1 MAFYPEQ
8 IPQMTKDL
16 QQWDCYKLEVVDG
29 DTTKVPYNPTTGQ
42 RASST
47 DPLSWVPFTVAEAA
61 YRDLELYD
69 GICFFVTK
77 ESGLV
82 FIDLDDSIKDGHIE
96 PWAMDIVKQFDS
108 YSEISQSGEGLH
120 LLIDGTKPGA
130 KCRTAAYPHKIEIY
144 DHARQACIT
153 GDVLEGHSSIEAR
166 QVALDKLYH
175 EIFGEEQPQ
184 QATAAPGRSNLSD
197 EDVLLKAR
205 TAKNG
210 ADFEAL
216 WKGSL
221 LGYNGDESAADQ
233 AMMNKLAF
241 YCGGD
246 RVQMERLFSQSQLG
260 QRQKWTDRQDYRGRT
275 ISKALAGR
283 TEFYGPKRETATDVI
298 TEAELEAYRMPSGP
312 KFSCNLP
319 ADHFITR
326 YIGYGKEISDAYPD
340 YWLAGAIHELAVVSD
355 KKIKF
360 VIKQDIIYTNLY
372 MYIAG
377 DSTLARKT
385 TALKKSDNMILMVK
399 GQHYLNTKVPNEFS
413 PEAFIEHMDEF
424 NHSSWVR
431 DEAAGVL
438 SLMKKDYMRGFKDT
452 LMQLYDCTP
461 ITRMLRTSQRKADKT
476 NFNVA
481 DPFLN
486 VFFCSTDAAL
496 GANTELNDTLSGFL
510 ARFLFFFPQGEKD
523 SYMPLEKGAAAH
535 SALEEIVRAQL
546 SEIAAKMD
554 SITECVDMD
563 YTPEARA
570 YYNEWQNRR
579 EHELARL
586 KDGFSSQI
594 FGRLMPTVVKLAMLF
609 ELGSPDF
616 DVKRPIRLEYFVE
629 ACRLVDE
636 YFLPTARAV
645 YDLVG
650 SNAEKA
656 VIDRIMAFL
665 KRNGGKA
672 TRRAISRDAKIK
684 SKELDEYLSTMI
696 DNGSAF
702 QREVLNEETGRKA
715 TYIFLGD
722 VSMVPN
728 VPNVS
733 NVPNVTKQDFTR
745 ETKGTLAQLETKET
759 HETIKVDVVEGESE
773 SSSPT
778 IGPNPRKEDPGF
790 QSWKA
795 GMKKRQCCLCG
806 RSFPYDLTPY
816 VGSGK
821 RGYICATCHMHGPPS
836 EPAKADPQTKLE
848 QAEAT

>member
-1 MAFYPEQ
+1 LEALDYLYSDETFNVDTTSANPARILRVPGTMNAKGDEVGDMKHRMARILEAPAAYEVVPKEKLEALAAMLPEPEQ
-8 IPQMTKDL
+8 VAQSA
-16 QQWDCYKLEVVDG
+16 YKVGGSAFDPVAYCQAHNLSVHHAKSWTDG
-29 DTTKVPYNPTTGQ
+29 
-42 RASST
+42 S
-47 DPLSWVPFTVAEAA
+47 
-61 YRDLELYD
+61 
-69 GICFFVTK
+69 
-77 ESGLV
+77 
-82 FIDLDDSIKDGHIE
+82 
-96 PWAMDIVKQFDS
+96 
-108 YSEISQSGEGLH
+108 
-120 LLIDGTKPGA
+120 GA
-130 KCRTAAYPHKIEIY
+130 KC
-144 DHARQACIT
+144 
-153 GDVLEGHSSIEAR
+153 
-166 QVALDKLYH
+166 QVAVLDH
-175 EIFGEEQPQ
+175 CIFNPEH
-184 QATAAPGRSNLSD
+184 RLSA
-197 EDVLLKAR
+197 VIIGWP
-205 TAKNG
+205 NG
-210 ADFEAL
+210 ARAYRCRHNSCLSKHWKDAKAILEPTAVKHEEICGVSIKRADADRFEAEHPGC
-216 WKGSL
+216 KIF
-221 LGYNGDESAADQ
+221 NCDDDPKPNE
-233 AMMNKLAF
+233 
-241 YCGGD
+241 
-246 RVQMERLFSQSQLG
+246 
-260 QRQKWTDRQDYRGRT
+260 
-275 ISKALAGR
+275 IS
-283 TEFYGPKRETATDVI
+283 EE
-298 TEAELEAYRMPSGP
+298 ELEAYRMPSGP

-326 YIGYGKEISDAYPD
+326 YIGYGKEISDAYLD
-340 YWLAGAIHELAVVSD
+340 YWLAGAIHELAVASD

-360 VIKQDIIYTNLY
+360 VIKQDTIYTNLY
-372 MYIAG
+372 IYIAG
-377 DSTLARKT
+377 GSTLARKT
-385 TALKKSDNMILMVK
+385 TALKKSDNMILKVK

-510 ARFLFFFPQGEKD
+510 ARFLFFFPQGEKEN
-523 SYMPLEKGAAAH
+523 YMPLEKGAAAH
-535 SALEEIVRAQL
+535 SVLEEIVRAQL

-570 YYNEWQNRR
+570 YYNEWQKRR

-609 ELGSPDF
+609 ELGSQDF
-616 DVKRPIRLEYFVE
+616 DVNRPIRLEYFVE

-656 VIDRIMAFL
+656 VIDRIIAFL

-684 SKELDEYLSTMI
+684 AKELDEYISTML
-696 DNGSAF
+696 DNGLAF
-702 QREVLNEETGRKA
+702 QKEVVSEETGRKS

-722 VSMVPN
+722 VSIVPN
-728 VPNVS
+728 VPNVT
-733 NVPNVTKQDFTR
+733 NVPNVPKQDFTR
-745 ETKGTLAQLETKET
+745 ETKGTLEQLETKET
-759 HETIKVDVVEGESE
+759 RETIKVDVVEGEE
-773 SSSPT
+773 DISSPT
-778 IGPNPRKEDPGF
+778 FGKIDRPTPTRKEDPGF
-790 QSWKA
+790 QKFKA

-806 RSFPYDLTPY
+806 RTFPYDLTWHSN
-816 VGSGK
+816 GDKSG
-821 RGYICATCHMHGPPS
+821 YECTTCMMHGPPP
-836 EPAKADPQTKLE
+836 EPIKADNQTNLADV
-848 QAEAT
+848 QAT